1 MLLAVGMRLGAF
13 EILSEL
19 RAGGMGEVYRA
30 WDTKLHRD
38 VALKVLPEAFAN
50 DPERLA
56 RFQREARAVAALNHP
71 NIVTIHSVEEFDGLH
86 FLTMELVDG
95 KELGDLIPSGGLP
108 LGTILKLALP
118 LADALN
124 AAHQRGIV
132 HRDLKPGNVMV
143 SAEGRVKILDF
154 GLAKLTQ
161 PAPVD
166 RDLSVLTTE
175 QMTAAD
181 RVLGT
186 PAYMSPEQAEG
197 KPVDARSDI
206 FSLGVLLYEMAA
218 GDRPFRGGTPFAVIS
233 SILKDTP
240 PPLTQVRPD
249 LPADLDRIVHRSLDK
264 EPARR
269 YQTTLDVR
277 DELAALEP
285 QLRAHSAERT
295 FSHAAPGRLAI
306 AAVAVATLVA
316 AITWLV
322 GRAFTTAP
330 DRQPLRATFDHL
342 TSQPGAELFP
352 SLSPDGQWIVYS
364 GEGAG
369 NRDVYLQS
377 VTGQTPIN
385 LTIDSPADDE
395 QPAFSPDG
403 ERIAFRSSRNGG
415 GLFVM
420 GRTGEAV
427 RRVTQEG
434 FNPAWSPTGTELAY
448 TTVATEFR
456 PQNEEQR
463 GTLMVVPAGGGLPRK
478 LLDRAMLPRWSP
490 SGRRI
495 AFSGGLRGV
504 EGTSNIATVP
514 SAGGAVVPVT
524 RDAFLN
530 WNPAWA
536 PDGLHLFFASN
547 RGGSMNI
554 WRIAIDEASGEP
566 RGEPEAITTPA
577 SFAAHLSVSADGR
590 SLAYTAVLE
599 TQNIEKLQ
607 LDPAKAE
614 VIGDPMPVTT
624 GSRFWANPDP
634 SPDGSQ
640 VVFYSQV
647 GPEGDLYVA
656 RSDGSRGLRQL
667 TDDRP
672 IDRVPRW
679 SPGGERIAM
688 FSDRS
693 GELHVWSISADGSEL
708 RQLTRRSASVV
719 AWSPD
724 GRRLAVTGG
733 TGAPNAST
741 SAIIDAGLPSENN
754 VIAELPPIP
763 RSSFRF
769 VPNSW
774 SPDGQWIAGQNGY
787 TTLGVLVY
795 SVATN
800 TYERVLDFGEWPV
813 WLPDSRHI
821 LFVSRGREFHL
832 LDTRTRTN
840 RVIYSSPRDT
850 LGPPRLSRDGRV
862 AFFSRRVTEA
872 DVWTSRLSF

>member
-1 MLLAVGMRLGAF
+1 
-13 EILSEL
+13 
-19 RAGGMGEVYRA
+19 
-30 WDTKLHRD
+30 
-38 VALKVLPEAFAN
+38 
-50 DPERLA
+50 
-56 RFQREARAVAALNHP
+56 
-71 NIVTIHSVEEFDGLH
+71 
-86 FLTMELVDG
+86 
-95 KELGDLIPSGGLP
+95 
-108 LGTILKLALP
+108 
-118 LADALN
+118 
-124 AAHQRGIV
+124 
-132 HRDLKPGNVMV
+132 
-143 SAEGRVKILDF
+143 
-154 GLAKLTQ
+154 
-161 PAPVD
+161 
-166 RDLSVLTTE
+166 
-175 QMTAAD
+175 
-181 RVLGT
+181 
-186 PAYMSPEQAEG
+186 
-197 KPVDARSDI
+197 
-206 FSLGVLLYEMAA
+206 
-218 GDRPFRGGTPFAVIS
+218 
-233 SILKDTP
+233 
-240 PPLTQVRPD
+240 
-249 LPADLDRIVHRSLDK
+249 
-264 EPARR
+264 
-269 YQTTLDVR
+269 
-277 DELAALEP
+277 
-285 QLRAHSAERT
+285 
-295 FSHAAPGRLAI
+295 
-306 AAVAVATLVA
+306 
-316 AITWLV
+316 
-322 GRAFTTAP
+322 
-330 DRQPLRATFDHL
+330 
-342 TSQPGAELFP
+342 
-352 SLSPDGQWIVYS
+352 
-364 GEGAG
+364 
-369 NRDVYLQS
+369 
-377 VTGQTPIN
+377 
-385 LTIDSPADDE
+385 
-395 QPAFSPDG
+395 
-403 ERIAFRSSRNGG
+403 
-415 GLFVM
+415 
-420 GRTGEAV
+420 
-427 RRVTQEG
+427 
-434 FNPAWSPTGTELAY
+434 
-448 TTVATEFR
+448 
-456 PQNEEQR
+456 
-463 GTLMVVPAGGGLPRK
+463 
-478 LLDRAMLPRWSP
+478 
-490 SGRRI
+490 
-495 AFSGGLRGV
+495 
-504 EGTSNIATVP
+504 
-514 SAGGAVVPVT
+514 
-524 RDAFLN
+524 
-530 WNPAWA
+530 
-536 PDGLHLFFASN
+536 
-547 RGGSMNI
+547 MNI
-554 WRIAIDEASGEP
+554 WRVAIDEGSGDP

-599 TQNIEKLQ
+599 TQNIEKLR
-607 LDPAKAE
+607 LDPGKGE

-634 SPDGSQ
+634 SPDGGQ

-647 GPEGDLYVA
+647 GPEGDLYVTRA
-656 RSDGSRGLRQL
+656 DGTRGLRQL